1 MSVLAAE
8 LATETRTAD
17 CPRCGGAG
25 EICIGP
31 SSVVFDTAQD
41 QWYPVERVYVCDR
54 CEGECSVQET
64 FCLVCAEPT
73 YSCGCT
79 DAQLEAYLLNS
90 YLGAA

>member
-1 MSVLAAE
+1 MSIPSAE

-17 CPRCGGAG
+17 CPRCEGAG
-25 EICIGP
+25 AICLEEA
-31 SSVVFDTAQD
+31 STFDLAQD
-41 QWYPVERVYVCDR
+41 QWYPASDTYVCDR
-54 CEGECSVQET
+54 CEGECRVQET

-79 DAQLEAYLLNS
+79 DDQIEAYLLNS

>member
-1 MSVLAAE
+1 MSIASTE

-25 EICIGP
+25 EICLGGA
-31 SSVVFDTAQD
+31 STFDSAQE
-41 QWYPVERVYVCDR
+41 QWYPVENVYVCDP

-73 YSCGCT
+73 DTCGCT
-79 DAQLEAYLLNS
+79 DDQLEAFLVNS